1 MNLNER
7 VYPTTT
13 TASGKGSKVPMWLA
27 AMLTHVVGEFAPAA
41 PSMQPVARLVREY
54 SVRLDSRTMPVE
66 PRKYKGRRTK
76 RGFFTFN

>member
-1 MNLNER
+1 MTQNEWA
-7 VYPTTT
+7 YPTTAN
-13 TASGKGSKVPMWLA
+13 ASDKGSKLPMWLA

-54 SVRLDSRTMPVE
+54 SNRLDSRAMPVE
-66 PRKYKGRRTK
+66 PRKHKGRRTK